1 MINTTVPTTL
11 PHTTYAEFYNDGSND
26 PYSGRFAPVL
36 GPFDIDP
43 ANAAASTRPADLLNQ
58 LTSAT
63 TARLP
68 SAILALVHGTED
80 DANHPGWIECYHKIF
95 RFPARFGMT
104 ATRWDNL
111 NFAISGDIVRGQCA
125 PVALGAQWFYQTAN
139 NLHAPTEAAVE
150 AAIVA
155 NTNDDLVVGPYNADD
170 AGTEIVRVR
179 NVVYLPSPYIP
190 IFLENRM
197 LPKEAYLRVSQAM
210 AADGVDG
217 DCEPVL
223 KWLRLAMTKNG
234 HNDFSV
240 LRQDRT
246 TLPPPDSDLIS
257 FLMDLVERD
266 LPGLSAASGNAG
278 ASLVASSIGDLVYE
292 HQEDRRSAE
301 RRRKDADTKSPD
313 KFWGDSINNVINLC
327 QVSSMADL
335 PPLYAKI
342 SSSAAR
348 AQRLEHQRLMS
359 LAVATHAPGYKII
372 VTPSLHSKLIN
383 LEFVLQD
390 KDDLRSGFTC
400 FLFGQ
405 FTPGQRQAAARKAN
419 TYDMIVGAAA
429 APSLADAATITT
441 DDNIEPPSR
450 YAEGRSMGKRTL
462 GAIALWFGDNHPLC
476 EEWAEFLI
484 EWEQREEELE
494 FYETTDPRMKKFLA
508 TLILRW
514 AQLQVSYWIERQ
526 WSKKTNVRV
535 PDLTKVFRKIDLGKS
550 WEPRLPEHIMAR
562 LFLKSKKSGRDDRDT
577 DADKEKSPRNGD
589 PVKPP
594 DKQKTSSASV
604 NMAYKITMFGTYA
617 ILKCRVKDV
626 LAVATKRLPK
636 SPHDPAG
643 KQDMCVSFHVK
654 GQCNNNCKCL
664 LDHRAH
670 ADADDE
676 KLLAWCKECYKC
688 PTLEQ
693 VREARRAKL
702 EAAKG
707 GANA

>member
-1 MINTTVPTTL
+1 
-11 PHTTYAEFYNDGSND
+11 
-26 PYSGRFAPVL
+26 
-36 GPFDIDP
+36 
-43 ANAAASTRPADLLNQ
+43 
-58 LTSAT
+58 
-63 TARLP
+63 
-68 SAILALVHGTED
+68 
-80 DANHPGWIECYHKIF
+80 
-95 RFPARFGMT
+95 
-104 ATRWDNL
+104 
-111 NFAISGDIVRGQCA
+111 
-125 PVALGAQWFYQTAN
+125 
-139 NLHAPTEAAVE
+139 
-150 AAIVA
+150 
-155 NTNDDLVVGPYNADD
+155 
-170 AGTEIVRVR
+170 
-179 NVVYLPSPYIP
+179 
-190 IFLENRM
+190 
-197 LPKEAYLRVSQAM
+197 
-210 AADGVDG
+210 
-217 DCEPVL
+217 
-223 KWLRLAMTKNG
+223 
-234 HNDFSV
+234 
-240 LRQDRT
+240 
-246 TLPPPDSDLIS
+246 
-257 FLMDLVERD
+257 
-266 LPGLSAASGNAG
+266 
-278 ASLVASSIGDLVYE
+278 
-292 HQEDRRSAE
+292 
-301 RRRKDADTKSPD
+301 
-313 KFWGDSINNVINLC
+313 
-327 QVSSMADL
+327 
-335 PPLYAKI
+335 
-342 SSSAAR
+342 
-348 AQRLEHQRLMS
+348 
-359 LAVATHAPGYKII
+359 
-372 VTPSLHSKLIN
+372 
-383 LEFVLQD
+383 
-390 KDDLRSGFTC
+390 
-400 FLFGQ
+400 
-405 FTPGQRQAAARKAN
+405 
-419 TYDMIVGAAA
+419 
-429 APSLADAATITT
+429 
-441 DDNIEPPSR
+441 
-450 YAEGRSMGKRTL
+450 MGKRTL

-526 WSKKTNVRV
+526 WSKKNNVRV

-562 LFLKSKKSGRDDRDT
+562 LFPKSKKSGRDDRDT

-670 ADADDE
+670 ADEDDE